1 MTLFPPFHSA
11 QDGRQPRLLVFGI
24 LIAIV
29 AVIAPVFAQQ
39 RTSDAPIRTGEQ
51 AATLR
56 PIPPVVSASRI
67 DAKAASTRKSPS
79 AKKAG
84 GTNTVQGT
92 GGGGDRIQYVHDLS
106 IVKNG
111 DYSLAAVIEDEMDCF
126 IGGTMVQRLQATGAG
141 NNYDKTWTN
150 SLNWQA
156 KSLITVTF
164 FTGPS
169 ESMTFTRSY
178 SYSDGAS
185 CSGSDS
191 DTDPGATDAMKT
203 PTGLSATNGTSD
215 KYVTLTWTKA
225 TQHPDNLHRYY
236 IYQVVGGI
244 EQYLGEVLGTNG
256 SGGTYTYTHAT
267 TPGTTNSYRVK
278 TRSDI
283 NGKVSTPASITGS
296 TRAFDVPTNVL
307 ASDDTY
313 AGYVHVTWSG
323 TSAYANRYRIYRDGL
338 LIATLA
344 DTARAYD
351 DTDIEDNQTYA
362 YTVRA
367 YSTVG
372 PDSSAASVADNGRAF
387 PVLPMASDGG
397 FYNRVKIS
405 WSNLSSVADEIKL
418 FRDGEELGVISS
430 SANAFYDYDA
440 VPGRISRYGVAPVV
454 GGVTYLPAQEYGYI
468 RPKGKIEGHVQ
479 TRTLAGID
487 SVDVSAFPTPDTIR
501 HALAFDAD
509 DDNMS
514 VLRRGGHG
522 STDSMTVEFWMNKDV
537 TGTTDDYIIDKYDSG
552 SGFRLW
558 VNGATL
564 HFQANAGTTS
574 HAVLNS
580 GWHHVAV
587 VVTPVLYRVL
597 VDGVQVASQAG
608 SWAWTDIAGQLV
620 VGNQRGSFVNGFG
633 GALDDIRIWRTART
647 DVEIRSAMHQQL
659 NGSEQGLVA
668 YWPLQHSAAR
678 NDIAGD
684 YALGQ
689 GFHARISGAVRATSM
704 PDIRPRALTDASGF
718 YSIRDLY
725 FGETG
730 DFAVKP
736 FKARHG
742 FKPDSL
748 NRSVDINTP
757 VVTSVN
763 FTDTTAFGIEG
774 HVKFAPIAGSMD
786 SCAVEGVEIWLD
798 GRATGIVTDADGS
811 FAISVPDAGVYTVSV
826 KYYDHTFS
834 PSSMKLAVTDNV
846 SGLRFTDMKTRQLTV
861 NLRGGSEHCNIPI
874 GGGTITVQALGTGT
888 SQSPAACLA
897 INNALIAANGDYT
910 LVLPAQRYKVIVD
923 PDYIDAGVSSAP
935 MEQLVDFVRERNV
948 VSVNTSVTPPDTLFV
963 ASDVARKFQFR
974 ARPVM
979 TVDGFPDP
987 LGCNPP
993 QLVLGQFEKY
1003 LMRVELN
1010 ESYNYR
1016 DPSNPDVCPVD
1027 SGVVLVNFTYSA
1039 GNQITDTLRI
1049 INGVGY
1055 HLTVANAFS
1064 SADVR
1069 AVVLNAE
1076 GTVFAGANGGD
1087 AIYSSSDKGRNW
1099 TGVGLELAN
1108 KAVRAMAVRSDGALF
1123 AGTAGGGVYR
1133 STNKGANWDPYNFG
1147 FDDANIRSIAT
1158 DDSILFAGTSTGV
1171 YAFRKT
1177 GDVWRK
1183 SVTGMT
1189 NADVNA
1195 VLFAGGRLYAATAG
1209 GVFSSDDSG
1218 GTWAHLSNVLGGTA
1232 THALVRNAAGDLYAG
1247 TDNGVYRLPTGSSTW
1262 VLVATGLPSARVT
1275 ALAVHVNG
1283 DLYAGTAGSGIYRSA
1298 NAGASW
1304 IGVNTG
1310 LPNLQVSAIAT
1321 DASGRLY
1328 AGTRGS
1334 GVYMST
1340 NNGLRWLDASIKGYT
1355 LEPGV
1360 PNITGGG
1367 AHPYQ
1372 KRYEFTAFTT
1382 THTVQ
1387 ESFWAVVVGNR
1398 QRSPLFVT
1406 KTPELPLLILRDPP
1420 GDGSSSFWEKGKK
1433 IAQSYSMKTEYE
1445 GAGGLY
1451 ADVHIGIGADVPY
1464 IGKTGASVHVVGKAG
1479 VGGGRATDNTVTVE
1493 WEAKERISTADD
1505 VLGVSTGG
1513 DVFMGAAMNVVF
1525 SKTDVI
1531 DYDTTNCAVLPSES
1545 ITWGTQGFATTYV
1558 YTETHIRNVLIPLIT
1573 NLRDV
1578 ALTDSARISLQN
1590 DLDVWNQ
1597 TLALNDSLKR
1607 VATFKRNISFSAG
1620 APYTAEET
1628 MTTDSVSTIN
1638 CKIWVEAEAAL
1649 ALRIYAGAANEK
1661 EFGIWGNFQ
1670 WLTGRD
1676 TVTTNS
1682 ESVSTGY
1689 TLNDDDVGDY
1699 YSVNIKEDP
1708 VYKTPVFDLV
1718 AGASSCPYEPGSTP
1732 REDPTISIDPTIA
1745 FDIPPDEAATF
1756 TLTIGNQSQTDE
1768 ARYYNLYVTQTSNT
1782 EGAIIRVGGV
1792 VLEDYL
1798 QYYVEPGQSVKA
1810 TVTVERGPIAYD
1822 YNNLEFWITS
1832 FCDDWQIS
1840 GTQRFSVH
1848 FLNQCSKSTIVEP
1861 ANNWLVNQSNN
1872 DKLKI
1877 VLTDLEKDKIGDG
1890 IRLEYRKI
1898 GTSKNWIEAKFIPKN
1913 EVVDQKFALFETE
1926 WDIPSNVTDGTYE
1939 LRVRVNCTTQLGGG
1953 TTYSNVV
1960 TGTINRTALALFGTP
1975 EPRDGILN
1983 FGDQIAVVFSND
1995 LDCAEISVAKN
2006 IELMFLDDSTIVP
2019 VDSIRFDCKGNTLV
2033 IMPEISLRRMQN
2045 RMIQATVYG
2054 LIDINGNPLIAPV
2067 VWSFRVNQNS
2077 LIWETAN
2084 ATATTFEGAGT
2095 SVTGTLRNVGGKME
2109 TFVLGP
2115 TREWLVPI
2123 TTTGTLPPAGT
2134 QDVRFVISD
2143 KLNPGTYHDTVY
2155 AHTGDGDEPFY
2166 IEVRVLHRPPQ
2177 WTIDPSRYQHNM
2189 EITAQFLIDTV
2200 FSTDANDM
2208 VAAFVGNEC
2217 RGIAT
2222 MQYVPSLDAYRAF
2235 LSVYGDGR
2243 STETVRFRVWD
2254 ASKGRVHHMIETF
2267 VFDQTASHGT
2277 LLSPVILHPSA
2288 TEQSIML
2295 DKGWNW
2301 ISLNTRGT
2309 NMTPNAVMANTP
2321 ASVGDVLKG
2330 QTDYSQYAGGSGW
2343 VGSVDSMRIG
2353 RAYKLYMASESSL
2366 RLVGTQVP
2374 ATTPLPVSNGWNWIG
2389 YLPVRMTGVN
2399 QALATLSA
2407 ATGDRIKGRNGF
2419 AQFNGIGGW
2428 QGSLGTLTPNQGYLL
2443 KLGTAGTLT
2452 YPDVD
2457 GFWPGRRGGNQLA
2470 SFDAG
2475 AGAAVAAPEWT
2486 VDPTR
2491 FEHTMNV
2498 TSSIVIDATVS
2509 NHAQDLLAVFVGD
2522 ECRGVARPVEVD
2534 GRILHFLTAYANTE
2548 NEALS
2553 FRIYSAEHDS
2563 VLTATQSLSFT
2574 ADAVYGDP
2582 LTPYDV
2588 RVQTTVTTVESA
2600 VPTSLVLEQN
2610 YPNPFN
2616 PSTTISFQLP
2626 VAGHVSLKVFD
2637 VLGNQVA
2644 VLLDG
2649 KLGAGRHS
2657 LPFDAS
2663 GLQSGHYSYQLTVG
2677 AVTET
2682 RKMLLVK

>member
-1 MTLFPPFHSA
+1 MTLFPPFHPA
-11 QDGRQPRLLVFGI
+11 RGGQPRLLVFGI
-24 LIAIV
+24 LFAIIAM
-29 AVIAPVFAQQ
+29 IAPVHAQQ
-39 RTSDAPIRTGEQ
+39 RASTAPVRTGEPDG
-51 AATLR
+51 ALSPIRPATS
-56 PIPPVVSASRI
+56 VSRI
-67 DAKAASTRKSPS
+67 TAKAASAPKSPS

-84 GTNTVQGT
+84 GTNTVQGA
-92 GGGGDRIQYVHDLS
+92 GGGGDRIQYYHDLS
-106 IVKNG
+106 IVTNG
-111 DYSLAAVIEDEMDCF
+111 DYSLAAVLEDEMDCAL
-126 IGGTMVQRLQATGAG
+126 GGTLVQRLVATGG
-141 NNYDKTWTN
+141 GYNYDNTWTN
-150 SLNWQA
+150 SLGWMDKQ
-156 KSLITVTF
+156 KYTVTF
-164 FTGPS
+164 FPGPS

-178 SYSDGAS
+178 SISGPS

-191 DTDPGATDAMKT
+191 DTDPGSTDAMKT
-203 PTGLSATNGTSD
+203 PTNLTATSNVSD
-215 KYVTLTWTKA
+215 RYVTLTWSKA
-225 TQHPDNLHRYY
+225 TQHPDDKHRYH
-236 IYQVVGGI
+236 IYVVVGGV
-244 EQYLGEVLGTNG
+244 EQYIGQVLGTSG
-256 SGGTYTYTHAT
+256 SGGTYSFTHST
-267 TPGTTNSYRVK
+267 TPGTSREYRVK

-283 NGKVSTPASITGS
+283 NFKYSAPASVTGS
-296 TRAFDVPTNVL
+296 TRAFDIPTGVQ

-313 AGYVHVTWSG
+313 AGYVHVTWSS
-323 TSAYANRYRIYRDGL
+323 TSQFANRYRIYRDGL

-351 DTDIEDNQTYA
+351 DTDIEDNRTYV
-362 YTVRA
+362 YTVRS

-372 PDSSAASVADNGRAF
+372 PDSSAASAGDNGRAF

-405 WSNLSSVADEIKL
+405 WANLSAVADEIKV

-440 VPGRISRYGVAPVV
+440 VPGRIARYGVAPVV
-454 GGVTYLPAQEYGYI
+454 GGITYLPAQEYGYI

-487 SVDVSAFPTPDTIR
+487 SVDVSVFPTPDTLR
-501 HALAFDAD
+501 HALVFDAD
-509 DDNMS
+509 DDNMT
-514 VLRRGGHG
+514 VLRNGGFG
-522 STDSMTVEFWMNKDV
+522 ATDSMTLEFWMNRDV
-537 TGTTDDYIIDKYDSG
+537 SGSTDDYILDKYAG
-552 SGFRLW
+552 AGFRLW
-558 VNGATL
+558 ANGASL
-564 HFQANAGTTS
+564 HFQANSGTTS
-574 HAVLNS
+574 HAVLAS
-580 GWHHVAV
+580 GWHHIAV

-608 SWAWTDIAGQLV
+608 SWAWTDIADRLV
-620 VGNQRGSFVNGFG
+620 VGNMRGSFVNGLG

-647 DVEIRSAMHQQL
+647 DLEIRSTMHRQL
-659 NGSEQGLVA
+659 EGSEDGLVA
-668 YWPLQHSAAR
+668 YWPLQHSAQR
-678 NDIAGD
+678 SDIAGD

-689 GFHARISGAVRATSM
+689 GFHAQIIGAVRTTDM
-704 PDIRPRALTDASGF
+704 PDIRARALTDASGF
-718 YSIRDLY
+718 YSIRDMY

-730 DFAVKP
+730 DFAVLPAKL
-736 FKARHG
+736 KHG

-748 NRSVDINTP
+748 NRTLDINTP
-757 VVTSVN
+757 AVGSVN
-763 FTDTTAFGIEG
+763 FTDTTAFSIEG
-774 HVKFAPIAGSMD
+774 EVKFAPIAGSSD
-786 SCAVEGVEIWLD
+786 SCAVEGVEILLD
-798 GRATGIVTDADGS
+798 GRSTGVFTDEDGH
-811 FAISVPDAGVYTVSV
+811 FAVSVPDAGSYTVSV
-826 KYYDHTFS
+826 AYHDHTFS
-834 PSSMKLAVTDNV
+834 PTSMRIAVTDNITGV
-846 SGLRFTDMKTRQLTV
+846 RFTDLTTRLLTV
-861 NLRGGSEHCNIPI
+861 NLRGGSETCAIPI
-874 GGGTITVQALGTGT
+874 GGGTITIQALGTGS
-888 SQSPAACLA
+888 SQSPRACLA
-897 INNALIAANGDYT
+897 INNDVLPASGDYAIM
-910 LVLPAQRYKVIVD
+910 LPAQRYKVIVD
-923 PDYIDAGVSSAP
+923 PDYIDRGVSSAQI
-935 MEQLVDFVRERNV
+935 EQTIDFVKPRNI
-948 VSVNTSVTPPDTLFV
+948 VSINNTVTPPDTLFV
-963 ASDVARKFQFR
+963 PSDAPRKYQFR
-974 ARPVM
+974 ARPLM
-979 TVDGFPDP
+979 TVEGFPDP
-987 LGCNPP
+987 LGCTPP
-993 QLVLGQFEKY
+993 KLVLGQFEKY
-1003 LMRVELN
+1003 LMRVELT
-1010 ESYNYR
+1010 ESYTYR
-1016 DPSNPDVCPVD
+1016 DPNNPDICPVD
-1027 SGVVLVNFTYSA
+1027 SGVVLVNYTYSA

-1055 HLTVANAFS
+1055 HLTLANAFS

-1069 AVVLNAE
+1069 AVA
-1076 GTVFAGANGGD
+1076 VFADGAIAAGAQGGD
-1087 AIYSSSDKGRNW
+1087 GVYLSSDKGRNW
-1099 TGVGLELAN
+1099 NGVGADLTN
-1108 KAVRAMAVRSDGALF
+1108 RAVRALAVRSDGTLF

-1133 STNKGANWDPYNFG
+1133 STNRGTNWDQYNFG
-1147 FDDANIRSIAT
+1147 LDDANVRSIAV
-1158 DDSILFAGTSTGV
+1158 DDSVLFAATPTGV
-1171 YAFRKT
+1171 YRFRKT
-1177 GDVWRK
+1177 GDIWRN
-1183 SVTGMT
+1183 STTGMSNT
-1189 NADVNA
+1189 DVNA
-1195 VLFAGGRLYAATAG
+1195 VLFAAGRLYAATLG
-1209 GVFSSDDSG
+1209 GVFRSNDSG
-1218 GTWAHLSNVLGGTA
+1218 ATWTQLAGGLGSVATWALAEH
-1232 THALVRNAAGDLYAG
+1232 AGDIYAG
-1247 TDNGVYRLPTGSSTW
+1247 SDNGVYRLPSGGSSW
-1262 VLVATGLPSARVT
+1262 SSVSTGLPSTRVV
-1275 ALAVHVNG
+1275 AIGVHPNG
-1283 DLYAGTAGSGIYRSA
+1283 DLYAGTTGAGVYRTS
-1298 NAGASW
+1298 NTGASW
-1304 IGVNTG
+1304 NAVNNG
-1310 LPNLQVSAIAT
+1310 LPNMQISSLAV

-1334 GVYMST
+1334 GVYLST
-1340 NNGLRWLDASIKGYT
+1340 NNGLRWQDASIKGYT

-1367 AHPYQ
+1367 AHPYE
-1372 KRYEFTAFTT
+1372 KLYEFTAFTS

-1420 GDGSSSFWEKGKK
+1420 GDGSSSFWEKGSK
-1433 IAQSYSMKTEYE
+1433 ITQSYSLKTEYE

-1451 ADVHIGIGADVPY
+1451 ADVHVGIGSDVPF
-1464 IGKTGASVHVVGKAG
+1464 IGKTGASVHVVGKVGA
-1479 VGGGRATDNTVTVE
+1479 GGGRATDNTTTVE
-1493 WEAKERISTADD
+1493 WETKERVSTADD

-1513 DVFMGAAMNVVF
+1513 DVFMGAAMNIVF

-1531 DYDTTNCAVLPSES
+1531 DYDTTNCVVLPSES
-1545 ITWGTQGFATTYV
+1545 VTWGTQGFATTYV

-1573 NLRDV
+1573 SLRDV

-1607 VATFKRNISFSAG
+1607 VAKFKRNISFSAG

-1628 MTTDSVSTIN
+1628 SSVDSVTSIS
-1638 CKIWVEAEAAL
+1638 CKFWIEAEAAL
-1649 ALRIYAGAANEK
+1649 ALRIYAGARNEK
-1661 EFGIWGNFQ
+1661 EFGIWGNFK
-1670 WLTGRD
+1670 WETGRD
-1676 TVTTNS
+1676 TTTSRTESVTT
-1682 ESVSTGY
+1682 GF

-1732 REDPTISIDPTIA
+1732 REEPTISIDPTIA

-1792 VLEDYL
+1792 VLEDFL

-1840 GTQRFSVH
+1840 DTKRFSVH

-1872 DKLKI
+1872 SKLKI

-1898 GTSKNWIEAKFIPKN
+1898 GTSKNWLEAKFIPKN
-1913 EVVDQKFALFETE
+1913 EIVDQKFALFETE

-2006 IELMFLDDSTIVP
+2006 IELLFLDDSTTVP

-2045 RMIQATVYG
+2045 RMLQATVYG
-2054 LIDINGNPLIAPV
+2054 LIDINGNPLVAPV

-2109 TFVLGP
+2109 SFVLGP
-2115 TREWLVPI
+2115 TREWLMPI

-2134 QDVRFVISD
+2134 QEVRFVISD
-2143 KLNPGTYHDTVY
+2143 KLNPGTYRDTVF

-2177 WTIDPSRYQHNM
+2177 WTIDPSRFQHNM
-2189 EITAQFLIDTV
+2189 EVTAQFLIDTA
-2200 FSTDANDM
+2200 FSSDANDM

-2222 MQYVPSLDAYRAF
+2222 MQYVPSIDAYRAF

-2254 ASKGRVHHMIETF
+2254 ASRGRVYHMVETF
-2267 VFDQTASHGT
+2267 VFDQSASHGS
-2277 LLSPVILHPSA
+2277 LLSPVILHPQA
-2288 TEQSIML
+2288 TEQSFAL
-2295 DKGWNW
+2295 EKGWNW
-2301 ISLNTRGT
+2301 ISLNTRAA
-2309 NMTPNAVMANTP
+2309 NMTPNAVLANTM

-2343 VGSVDSMRIG
+2343 VGSVDTMRVG
-2353 RAYKLYMASESSL
+2353 RAYKLFMASEASL

-2374 ATTPLPVSNGWNWIG
+2374 STTPLPVSSGWSWIG
-2389 YLPVRMTGVN
+2389 YLPVRMSNVN
-2399 QALATLSA
+2399 QALASLSPA
-2407 ATGDRIKGRNGF
+2407 VGDRIKGRNGF
-2419 AQFNGIGGW
+2419 AQFNGLSGW

-2443 KLGTAGTLT
+2443 KLAAPDVLT
-2452 YPDVD
+2452 YPDLNS
-2457 GFWPGRRGGNQLA
+2457 FWPGRRGG
-2470 SFDAG
+2470 DAFESLE
-2475 AGAAVAAPEWT
+2475 ATAAAAAPEWT

-2498 TSSIVIDATVS
+2498 TSAIVIDNAAS
-2509 NHAQDLLAVFVGD
+2509 NNAGDRLAAFVGD

-2534 GRILHFLTAYANTE
+2534 GRILHFLTVYANTD
-2548 NEALS
+2548 NEAVS
-2553 FRIYSAEHDS
+2553 FRIYSAAHDS
-2563 VLTATQSLSFT
+2563 VMSAAQGVAFT

-2582 LTPYDV
+2582 LVPYDV
-2588 RVQTTVTTVESA
+2588 RVRSTVTSVQTPLPARV
-2600 VPTSLVLEQN
+2600 VLEQN

-2616 PSTTISFQLP
+2616 PATTISFEIP
-2626 VAGHVSLKVFD
+2626 RTGDVSLKVFD
-2637 VLGNQVA
+2637 MLGMQVA
-2644 VLLDG
+2644 VLHDG
-2649 KLGAGRHS
+2649 RLEAGRHHVV
-2657 LPFDAS
+2657 FDAS
-2663 GLQSGHYSYQLTVG
+2663 SLQSGHYTVQLTAG
-2677 AVTET
+2677 GVTET
-2682 RKMLLVK
+2682 RTMLLLK